1 MKKNYFLT
9 GLSLLS
15 SVIIGFAQEVTL
27 TPLSTYATGA
37 FDESATEI
45 VAYDSASQRLF
56 STNSFDNTVD
66 VIDISNP
73 NSIVKVDSWQL
84 YGGGP
89 NSVACKNG
97 IVAVAVEATVKQDSG
112 RVVFYNAMGT
122 KLDSVTVGALPDM
135 VCFSP
140 DGLMVITAN
149 EGEPSSDY
157 TVDPNGSVSIITLGS
172 STLPLNITMVNHI
185 DFSSISASSLDS
197 TVRINGN
204 NGLATIAQDI
214 EPEYVA
220 VSDDNTKAYVTL
232 QENNAIAEI
241 DLISKSVIS
250 VYGLGF
256 KDHSLPGN
264 GLDVSD
270 KNDTVIIEPHAQ
282 LYGMYMPDAVAGF
295 SINGTQYFALANEGD
310 GREYDNFEDE
320 VRIKDLLLDTLVFP
334 NYATLQSNNE
344 MGRLTVSA
352 TDGDYDNDG
361 RNEAFYVFGAR
372 SFSIVNAATQTMIYD
387 SGDEFE
393 QTILTELPDYFNSTN
408 DDNDSFLNRSD
419 NKGPEPEAIEIATIN
434 GSTYA
439 FIGLERIGG
448 IMVYDI
454 SNPSNPIYKTY
465 FNNRDFTADAT
476 TAAALDLGP
485 EDVHF
490 IPASASPNQKNLIAV
505 SNEVSGTVTLFEV
518 NISGIGIK
526 ESTGNQNVVFPNP
539 TSGLLKVNS
548 PSNWKVMDLSGKMLM
563 SEKSTD
569 QINLS
574 QLTSGVYLVQIND
587 STPVKVV
594 LQ

>member
-9 GLSLLS
+9 GLTVLA
-15 SVIIGFAQEVTL
+15 SVTIGFSQEVTL
-27 TPLSTYATGA
+27 QPLSTFSTNV

-45 VAYDSASQRLF
+45 VAYDSATQRLF
-56 STNSFDNTVD
+56 STNSYDNTVD

-73 NSIVKVDSWQL
+73 NNIQKIDSWQL

-97 IVAVAVEATVKQDSG
+97 IVAVAVEASVKQDSG
-112 RVVFYNAMGT
+112 RVLFYNALGT

-135 VCFSP
+135 VCFSNN
-140 DGLMVITAN
+140 GLMVVTAN
-149 EGEPSSDY
+149 EGEPNSDY

-172 STLPLNITMVNHI
+172 TTLPLNITAVNHV
-185 DFSSISASSLDS
+185 DFTSVSAATLDS
-197 TVRINGN
+197 TVRVNGN
-204 NGLATIAQDI
+204 NGLATIAQDF
-214 EPEYVA
+214 EPEYVTI
-220 VSDDNTKAYVTL
+220 SEDNSTAYVTL

-241 DLISKSVIS
+241 DLISKSINS

-282 LYGMYMPDAVAGF
+282 LYGMFMPDAVAGF
-295 SINGTQYFALANEGD
+295 SINGTQYFAIANEGD

-320 VRIKDLLLDTLVFP
+320 IRVKDLLLDTLVFP
-334 NYATLQSNNE
+334 NYATLQTSNE

-352 TDGDYDNDG
+352 TNGDYDNDG
-361 RNEAFYVFGAR
+361 RNEALYVFGGR
-372 SFSIVNAATQTMIYD
+372 SFSIVNASTQTMIYD
-387 SGDEFE
+387 SGDDFE

-419 NKGPEPEAIEIATIN
+419 NKGPEPEAIEVATIN
-434 GSTYA
+434 GVTYA

-454 SNPSNPIYKTY
+454 STPSNPVYKTY

-476 TAAALDLGP
+476 TAAAKDLGP

-490 IPASASPNQKNLIAV
+490 IPASASPNQMNLIAV
-505 SNEVSGTVTLFEV
+505 SNEVSGTVTLYEV
-518 NISGIGIK
+518 HVSGIGV
-526 ESTGNQNVVFPNP
+526 EENSLNQNVIFPNP
-539 TSGLLKVNS
+539 TVGLLRVNN
-548 PSNWKVMDLSGKMLM
+548 PSNWKVMDLTGKTLLQQNQA
-563 SEKSTD
+563 D
-569 QINLS
+569 QIDIS
-574 QLTSGVYLVQIND
+574 QFAKGIYLVQVNN